1 MTPDD
6 ACRSVYQGDAALDR
20 MLAKAGAM
28 VNAIE
33 AKAIIA
39 GVLAAPAPLEAP
51 QGAPGQA
58 QDAWLAL
65 VAPDPSPALAAQ
77 LRALKAVLESE
88 AAP

>member
-20 MLAKAGAM
+20 MLAKAGGM

-33 AKAIIA
+33 ARAIIA
-39 GVLAAPAPLEAP
+39 GVLAAPAPRDAP
-51 QGAPGQA
+51 LGASGPD

-65 VAPDPSPALAAQ
+65 VAPDPSPALADSCG
-77 LRALKAVLESE
+77 R
-88 AAP
+88 